1 MASVGRTTAVVD
13 VVSFLALLILSSLL
27 AVFLLKRFS
36 LGRCFRLRDFEN
48 RDLMLSTD
56 FCLTG
61 FFDASVLSVLEG
73 NRLGLLRFLAKRLG
87 LAVVVVVAVIVVVE
101 ARVAVAASASV
112 DLLLVCVI
120 RVVVVVAGLIGVV
133 VLIWARKGWA
143 ILVVDSFLAARPST
157 KGCCCTLDSTAGRL
171 LPNLEEE
178 EEAAAKGAAVVGFL
192 RLVEAAAAVVVGLAA
207 AVARLASCMRMVS
220 VDEDSDLIT
229 LTTTFQ
235 SS

>member
-1 MASVGRTTAVVD
+1 
-13 VVSFLALLILSSLL
+13 
-27 AVFLLKRFS
+27 
-36 LGRCFRLRDFEN
+36 
-48 RDLMLSTD
+48 MLSTD

-178 EEAAAKGAAVVGFL
+178 EEEEEAALKGAAVVGFL